1 MSVGA
6 EIDVRKGKKSARRT
20 EKVLVKVR
28 SVRGRCGVTK

>member
-6 EIDVRKGKKSARRT
+6 DIDVRKGKKSARRT